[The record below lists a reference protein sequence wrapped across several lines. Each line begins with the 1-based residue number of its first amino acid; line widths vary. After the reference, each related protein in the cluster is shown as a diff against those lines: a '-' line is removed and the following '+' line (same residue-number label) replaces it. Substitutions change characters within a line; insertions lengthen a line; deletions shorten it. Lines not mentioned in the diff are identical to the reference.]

1 MAYKPMKEAI
11 KYLFIFFVCI
21 NVYAVDEEL
30 IFAEAF
36 PSKLSD
42 FKFFK
47 DSSAQIP
54 HDDVIPYELI
64 STLFS
69 DYSYKQRWVYV
80 PKDKKAEYQE
90 NWVFDFP
97 EGSALIKTFYYP
109 VDERNPEMG
118 KNLLETRLLLRKED
132 GWEAVSYAWN
142 EEQNEAFKKIAG
154 KTINVSWTDFMGEVR
169 DVRYRVPNV
178 NQCKECHAAD
188 DKITPIGPKARNINK
203 DHDFNEGEFNQ
214 LVYWM
219 NRDIIDD
226 YPLDLISP
234 VDWTDETQNINDR
247 VRSYLDVNC
256 GHCHSPTGN
265 ANSTGLYLHLNET
278 RDIHLGV
285 NKKPVATGR
294 GSGGMKYSIV
304 PGKPEESILLHRM
317 VSLDPGVMMPESGR
331 ALSHTEAVDMVR
343 SWILLMKE

>member
-1 MAYKPMKEAI
+1 MKEAI
-11 KYLFIFFVCI
+11 KYLFMLFVCI
-21 NVYAVDEEL
+21 NVYAVEEDL

-47 DSSAQIP
+47 DSSAQVP

-109 VDERNPEMG
+109 VDERNPDMG
-118 KNLLETRLLLRKED
+118 KNLLETRLLLRKAD

-203 DHDFNEGEFNQ
+203 EHDFNEGEFNQ